1 MSFALIYVLRSI
13 GSSIA
18 SVAFLVTFAAVRT
31 LLPAQ
36 APRYLRWFLQVRGGG
51 FAKLGQ
57 MLAMRFDLLPPAYY
71 NELREILDRMPRVRA
86 RTIRRAIE
94 RELGRPIRELFASFE
109 NAPIGSA
116 SIAQAHR
123 AVLHGGERVVVKV
136 MRPGID
142 AILRADLVNLELM
155 CGFLQAIGVFRNRDL
170 GRIVREV
177 KRYTLEEV
185 DFRREAF
192 NAQALHDAMAAD
204 AIDHYSPRPFFELCS
219 ARVITLEELS
229 GVWLTELIAAIDRG
243 DHARLAAWARDG
255 ISPHRIAR
263 LLNRSTLEQAY
274 RHQLFHGDPHAG
286 NVVVLPGGTLG
297 YIDFGIVGDLDEDLR
312 LKQERLVFHLVAGE
326 LHAAYR
332 MLLASIELEEHRDLS
347 EFEIAVKSEF
357 SSYLLRVRS
366 PHATPAEKSVG
377 RVFLAVANA
386 IRQLNLRLPAKLT
399 RFYRAQLIVD
409 MLVFKLCPTLDPAGE
424 FTRFWNDESARR
436 LRERWTGGVRFTGL
450 GNAIAAIPRVARE
463 LTDYLQF
470 QVPRITTSYGQTI
483 SRLERG
489 IVLALDYLRHGVI
502 AAAFGVVV
510 LHWWPQRL
518 DFITAI
524 PSVDQYW
531 ILWAAGLLLVSHGLG
546 RIAQGMRSFD

>member
-1 MSFALIYVLRSI
+1 MSFGATYVLRSI
-13 GSSIA
+13 SSSIA
-18 SVAFLVTFAAVRT
+18 SVVFLVAFALIRIAAPGR
-31 LLPAQ
+31 
-36 APRYLRWFLQVRGGG
+36 APRTLRWFLQVRGGG

-71 NELREILDRMPRVRA
+71 TELREILDRMPRVRV
-86 RTIRRAIE
+86 RTIRLAIE
-94 RELGRPIRELFASFE
+94 RELGRPIAELFASFE
-109 NAPIGSA
+109 DAPIGSA

-123 AVLHGGERVVVKV
+123 AVLRGGERVVVKV
-136 MRPGID
+136 MRPRID
-142 AILRADLVNLELM
+142 AVLRADMMNLELM

-177 KRYTLEEV
+177 RRYTLEEL

-192 NAQALHDAMAAD
+192 NAQALHEAMASD
-204 AIDHYSPRPFFELCS
+204 AIDHYAPRPFFELCS
-219 ARVITLEELS
+219 GRVLTLEELS
-229 GVWLTELIAAIDRG
+229 GVWLTELIAAIERG
-243 DHARLAAWARDG
+243 DRARLAAWAEDG
-255 ISPHRIAR
+255 ITPHRVAR
-263 LLNRSTLEQAY
+263 LLNRSTL
-274 RHQLFHGDPHAG
+274 
-286 NVVVLPGGTLG
+286 VVVLPGGTLG

-347 EFEIAVKSEF
+347 EFEIAVKAEL
-357 SSYLLRVRS
+357 SSYVMRVRS

-386 IRQLNLRLPAKLT
+386 IRQLDLRLPAKLT

-409 MLVFKLCPTLDPAGE
+409 MLVFKLDPGLDPAGE
-424 FTRFWNDESARR
+424 FQRFWDDESARR
-436 LRERWTGGVRFTGL
+436 LRERWTGGVRLAGL
-450 GNAIAAIPRVARE
+450 GNAVAAIPRVARE

-489 IVLALDYLRHGVI
+489 IVLVLEYLRLGVI
-502 AAAFGVVV
+502 AAAFGVVA
-510 LHWWPQRL
+510 LHFWPRRL

-524 PSVDQYW
+524 PSVDRYW
-531 ILWAAGLLLVSHGLG
+531 ILWVAGLLLVSHGLG

>member
-1 MSFALIYVLRSI
+1 MSFAARYVLRSI
-13 GSSIA
+13 ASSIA
-18 SVAFLVTFAAVRT
+18 SVLFLVTFAMVRT
-31 LLPAQ
+31 IAPAR
-36 APRYLRWFLQVRGGG
+36 APRYLRWFLQARGGG

-57 MLAMRFDLLPPAYY
+57 MLAMRFDLLPPPYY
-71 NELREILDRMPRVRA
+71 RELREILDRMPRVRA
-86 RTIRRAIE
+86 RTMRRVIE
-94 RELGRPIRELFASFE
+94 RELGRPIAELFASFDD
-109 NAPIGSA
+109 APIGSA

-136 MRPGID
+136 MRPRID

-155 CGFLQAIGVFRNRDL
+155 CGLLQAIGVLRNRDL

-177 KRYTLEEV
+177 RRYTLEEL

-192 NAQALHDAMAAD
+192 NAQALHEAMAGD
-204 AIDHYSPRPFFELCS
+204 AIDHYTPRPFFALCS

-229 GVWLTELIAAIDRG
+229 GVWLTDLIAAIDR
-243 DHARLAAWARDG
+243 DDREALAAWARDG
-255 ISPHRIAR
+255 VTPRRVAR

-274 RHQLFHGDPHAG
+274 HHRLFHGDPHAG

-312 LKQERLVFHLVAGE
+312 VKQERLVFHLVAGE

-347 EFEIAVKSEF
+347 EFEIAVKAEF
-357 SSYLLRVRS
+357 SAYLLRVRS

-386 IRQLNLRLPAKLT
+386 IRQLDLRLPAKLT

-409 MLVFKLCPTLDPAGE
+409 MLVFKLCPELDPAGE
-424 FTRFWNDESARR
+424 FLRFWDDESARR
-436 LRERWTGGVRFTGL
+436 LRERWAGGIRLAGL
-450 GNAIAAIPRVARE
+450 GNAVAAIPRVARE

-470 QVPRITTSYGQTI
+470 QVPRLTTSYGQTI

-489 IVLALDYLRHGVI
+489 IVLALEYLRLGVV
-502 AAAFGVVV
+502 AAALGVVV
-510 LHWWPQRL
+510 LHFWPQRL

-524 PSVDQYW
+524 PSVDRYW
-531 ILWAAGLLLVSHGLG
+531 ILWAAGLVLVSHGLG
-546 RIAQGMRSFD
+546 RIAQGMRRLD

>member
-1 MSFALIYVLRSI
+1 MSFGITYVLRSV
-13 GSSIA
+13 SS
-18 SVAFLVTFAAVRT
+18 SVATALFVASFALVRLVAGAH
-31 LLPAQ
+31 
-36 APRYLRWFLQVRGGG
+36 APRYLRWFLQTRGGG

-71 NELREILDRMPRVRA
+71 HELREILDRMPRVRA
-86 RTIRRAIE
+86 RTMRRIVE
-94 RELGRPIRELFASFE
+94 RELGRPIAALFASFDD
-109 NAPIGSA
+109 APIGSA

-123 AVLHGGERVVVKV
+123 AVLYSGERVVIKV
-136 MRPGID
+136 MRPRID
-142 AILRADLVNLELM
+142 AVLRADLVNLQLT
-155 CGFLQAIGVFRNRDL
+155 CAFLQAIGVFRNRDL

-177 KRYTLEEV
+177 QRYTLEEL

-192 NAQALHDAMAAD
+192 NAQALHEAMAAD
-204 AIDHYSPRPFFELCS
+204 AIDHYSPRPYFELCS
-219 ARVITLEELS
+219 TRVLTLEELS
-229 GVWLTELIAAIDRG
+229 GVWLSELITAIDRG
-243 DHARLAAWARDG
+243 DRAKLAAWADAG

-286 NVVVLPGGTLG
+286 NVLVLPGGTLG

-332 MLLASIELEEHRDLS
+332 MLLAAIELEEHRDLS
-347 EFEIAVKSEF
+347 EFEIAVKAEF

-366 PHATPAEKSVG
+366 PHATAAEKSVG

-409 MLVFKLCPTLDPAGE
+409 MLVFKLDPALDPAGE
-424 FTRFWNDESARR
+424 FQRFWDDESARR
-436 LRERWTGGVRFTGL
+436 LRERCAGGARFTGL
-450 GNAIAAIPRVARE
+450 GNAVAAIPRVARE
-463 LTDYLQF
+463 LIDYLQF
-470 QVPRITTSYGQTI
+470 QVPRITTTYGQTI

-489 IVLALDYLRHGVI
+489 IVLVLEYLRQGVI

-510 LHWWPQRL
+510 LHVWPQRL
-518 DFITAI
+518 GVIAAV

-531 ILWAAGLLLVSHGLG
+531 ILWTAGLLLVSHGLG

>member
-1 MSFALIYVLRSI
+1 MSFGATYVLRSI
-13 GSSIA
+13 SSSIA
-18 SVAFLVTFAAVRT
+18 SVVFLVAFALIRIAAPGR
-31 LLPAQ
+31 
-36 APRYLRWFLQVRGGG
+36 APRTLRWFLQVRGGG

-71 NELREILDRMPRVRA
+71 TELREILDRMPRVRV
-86 RTIRRAIE
+86 RTIRLAIE
-94 RELGRPIRELFASFE
+94 RELGRPIAELFASFE
-109 NAPIGSA
+109 DAPIGSA

-123 AVLHGGERVVVKV
+123 AVLRGGERVVVKV
-136 MRPGID
+136 MRPRID
-142 AILRADLVNLELM
+142 AVLRADMMNLELM

-177 KRYTLEEV
+177 RRYTLEEL

-192 NAQALHDAMAAD
+192 NAQALHEAMASD
-204 AIDHYSPRPFFELCS
+204 AIDHYAPRPFFELCS
-219 ARVITLEELS
+219 GRVLTLEELS
-229 GVWLTELIAAIDRG
+229 GVWLTELIAAIERG
-243 DHARLAAWARDG
+243 DRARLAAWAEDG
-255 ISPHRIAR
+255 ITPHRVAR

-274 RHQLFHGDPHAG
+274 HHRLFHGDPHAG

-347 EFEIAVKSEF
+347 EFEIAVKAEL
-357 SSYLLRVRS
+357 SSYVMRVRS

-386 IRQLNLRLPAKLT
+386 IRQLDLRLPAKLT

-409 MLVFKLCPTLDPAGE
+409 MLVFKLDPGLDPAGE
-424 FTRFWNDESARR
+424 FQRFWDDESARR
-436 LRERWTGGVRFTGL
+436 LRERWTGGVRLAGL
-450 GNAIAAIPRVARE
+450 GNAVAAIPRVARE

-489 IVLALDYLRHGVI
+489 IVLVLEYLRLGVI
-502 AAAFGVVV
+502 AAAFGVVA
-510 LHWWPQRL
+510 LHFWPRRL

-524 PSVDQYW
+524 PSVDRYW
-531 ILWAAGLLLVSHGLG
+531 ILWVAGLLLVSHGLG